1 MRIHLEN
8 GKYTYEHDEHSQR
21 VLRYGEPWRD
31 LCGDKFVGAMAD
43 EITRLQDEL
52 AAMTEERDRLLV
64 TPPEKREDL
73 WCVISDLCDQ
83 LAATA
88 NKWDEAQSQCRSYNL
103 YEVQLKQQLREAL
116 AACEVKDAALL
127 RGARRAEELK
137 KPCGMDPESK
147 QAIRNGEYMNVS
159 YFLREA
165 LAIQPD
171 ATALHAWFKEQLGE
185 PVMEFVQS
193 PNGNYIEM
201 KWQSVYEAKLGDKLY
216 SPKGVEDL

>member
-1 MRIHLEN
+1 VRIHLEN
-8 GKYTYEHDEHSQR
+8 GKYTYEHDEHCQR

-43 EITRLQDEL
+43 ELARRQNEL
-52 AAMTEERDRLLV
+52 AAMTNER
-64 TPPEKREDL
+64 
-73 WCVISDLCDQ
+73 
-83 LAATA
+83 
-88 NKWDEAQSQCRSYNL
+88 DEAQSQCRSYNL